1 MARLPCVMGEF
12 KGCCLLAG
20 LYPSM
25 KRLLNVQQ
33 LVSYGLGIPTVT
45 RWTFFFFC
53 ADAESKINAFKGWVI
68 RRCIDANS
76 KKMLRQQVFFIV
88 QVKVQSEVRPSDANR
103 KVLPWSAFCFF
114 FWGVP
119 C

>member
-1 MARLPCVMGEF
+1 MQASMARLPCVMGEF

-25 KRLLNVQQ
+25 KHLLNLQQ

-45 RWTFFFFC
+45 QWTFFFLC
-53 ADAESKINAFKGWVI
+53 ADAESKINTFKGWVI

-76 KKMLRQQVFFIV
+76 KKMFFETTGIFYCPGEGASRRETFRC
-88 QVKVQSEVRPSDANR
+88 K
-103 KVLPWSAFCFF
+103 
-114 FWGVP
+114 
-119 C
+119 